1 MKSREKNYVQIIANE
16 GVITSLKVMKIY
28 GYTTMRTREDSEVK
42 QSSFTL
48 ERCFL
53 DYLRGQGPKIAYK
66 SKSRVIQKA

>member
-1 MKSREKNYVQIIANE
+1 MKSREKNYVRIIANK

-28 GYTTMRTREDSEVK
+28 GYTTMGTREDSEVK
-42 QSSFTL
+42 QSSLTL

-53 DYLRGQGPKIAYK
+53 DFMRGQGLKISYK